1 MVAAV
6 SSGAGFL
13 FAVLW
18 FDLMFDLQVFGHPG
32 RPLSESVLRQSEL
45 ARSICRDH
53 LVCAVCI
60 AAVFVIQ
67 LTSV

>member
-1 MVAAV
+1 M
-6 SSGAGFL
+6 L
-13 FAVLW
+13 C